1 MSVDTLRDELL
12 SLPGVADADVEVE
25 GAAPANVRVRLHPEA
40 DPRAVGADVQRVL
53 ASHGMRSRF
62 SGDEPATAPPAPPME
77 PPPPPRPVIPPPMP
91 EPSVAAGTPSGAA
104 AAVSSMAPSGPTVAA
119 PAGVGVVANLAS
131 LTIEESEDGVTV
143 VATATDGRR
152 FSQRTMAAED
162 AVAGAVVAVV
172 GALAEGRPPRL
183 LTTLL
188 GGAEGTEVVTV
199 LVERVDGTRIAGAA
213 VVRAGRPYAVA
224 RATWS
229 ALRS

>member
-1 MSVDTLRDELL
+1 M
-12 SLPGVADADVEVE
+12 
-25 GAAPANVRVRLHPEA
+25 
-40 DPRAVGADVQRVL
+40 
-53 ASHGMRSRF
+53 
-62 SGDEPATAPPAPPME
+62 
-77 PPPPPRPVIPPPMP
+77 
-91 EPSVAAGTPSGAA
+91 
-104 AAVSSMAPSGPTVAA
+104 
-119 PAGVGVVANLAS
+119 VANLAS

-188 GGAEGTEVVTV
+188 GEAEGTEVVTV

>member
-53 ASHGMRSRF
+53 ASHGMRSRVT
-62 SGDEPATAPPAPPME
+62 GDEPAPAPAPPPVE
-77 PPPPPRPVIPPPMP
+77 PPPPPRPLTPPPMP
-91 EPSVAAGTPSGAA
+91 EPTVAVPTGVAAAALSGAA
-104 AAVSSMAPSGPTVAA
+104 VPGAVAVPTS
-119 PAGVGVVANLAS
+119 AGVANLAS
-131 LTIEESEDGVTV
+131 LTVEESEDGVTV

-152 FSQRTMAAED
+152 FSQRTVAAED

-172 GALAEGRPPRL
+172 GALADGRPPRL

-199 LVERVDGTRIAGAA
+199 LVERVDGTRVAGAA

-229 ALRS
+229 ALRT

>member
-53 ASHGMRSRF
+53 ASHGMRSRV
-62 SGDEPATAPPAPPME
+62 SGDEPAAATPAAAPPVMRPPAE
-77 PPPPPRPVIPPPMP
+77 PPPPPRPVMPPPLP
-91 EPSVAAGTPSGAA
+91 EPIVT
-104 AAVSSMAPSGPTVAA
+104 APPA
-119 PAGVGVVANLAS
+119 PAPISAEAAMAGGVVANLAS
-131 LTIEESEDGVTV
+131 LTVEESQDGVTV

-152 FSQRTMAAED
+152 FSQRTVAAED
-162 AVAGAVVAVV
+162 AVAAAVVAVV
-172 GALAEGRPPRL
+172 GALADGRPPRL

-188 GGAEGTEVVTV
+188 GAAEGTEVVTV
-199 LVERVDGTRIAGAA
+199 LVERVDSTRIAGAA
-213 VVRAGRPYAVA
+213 VVKAGRPYAVA

>member
-1 MSVDTLRDELL
+1 VSVDTLRDELL
-12 SLPGVADADVEVE
+12 SLPGVADADVEVEVE

-53 ASHGMRSRF
+53 ASHGMRSRV
-62 SGDEPATAPPAPPME
+62 SGDEPAAVAPPAVRPPVE
-77 PPPPPRPVIPPPMP
+77 PPVPPRPVMPPPVP
-91 EPSVAAGTPSGAA
+91 EPIVTPPSAPVPAEAAMAAGA
-104 AAVSSMAPSGPTVAA
+104 
-119 PAGVGVVANLAS
+119 VANLAS
-131 LTIEESEDGVTV
+131 LTVEESQDGVTV

-152 FSQRTMAAED
+152 FSQRTMASED
-162 AVAGAVVAVV
+162 AVAAAVVAVV
-172 GALAEGRPPRL
+172 GALADGRPPRL

-188 GGAEGTEVVTV
+188 GAAEGTEVVTV